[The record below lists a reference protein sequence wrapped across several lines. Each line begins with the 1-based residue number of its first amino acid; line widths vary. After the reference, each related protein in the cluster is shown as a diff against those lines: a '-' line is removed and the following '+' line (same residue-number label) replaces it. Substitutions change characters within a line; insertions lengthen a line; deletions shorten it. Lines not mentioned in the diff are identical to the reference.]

1 MQKIFRFYLN
11 WGIFEKGLGT
21 LVFVKFFSICWL
33 GSVPFDLCVFVLANF
48 SNFNMY
54 LGKFH
59 SCSCIAHMLVL
70 YVHTKCLIKCLNGIL
85 VLFWTLMSS
94 KFWGLLWLNLFI
106 MHCTCIT
113 YAHHMHT
120 LAQLSIVLHFID
132 ITCFSTYNMIVW
144 HCFCSFLGLCACFI
158 D

>member
-21 LVFVKFFSICWL
+21 LVFAKFFSISWL
-33 GSVPFDLCVFVLANF
+33 GSIPFDLCVFVLANF

-70 YVHTKCLIKCLNGIL
+70 YVHTKCLIKCLNDIL
-85 VLFWTLMSS
+85 VLFWTPMSS

-120 LAQLSIVLHFID
+120 WCTHLHNCQLFCISLILHVSALITWLCDIVSVPF
-132 ITCFSTYNMIVW
+132 
-144 HCFCSFLGLCACFI
+144 
-158 D
+158 